1 MRAIENNPEG
11 AIYTTPI
18 AKCKTRKTTDREKFY
33 IEENWEELEKQVTK
47 RGRNMILRNIL
58 IIFFSLFFIS
68 VAFCIVFE
76 RGIHIIERGMNI
88 ICSIILIL
96 FSVLVCF
103 ASCEKIKT
111 AKGLLRIVKRK
122 EYEVTTFVCRG
133 VYTAGRGSGQI
144 YSLETETGQH
154 IRYSCSVGLWNID
167 YKDEGFIITEKGAVV
182 LLPIDKSAWG

>member
-18 AKCKTRKTTDREKFY
+18 AECKTRKPTEREKYY
-33 IEENWEELEKQVTK
+33 IEENWEKIKQQVIKNEQKTILGIIMFLFMSLVHSVVVI
-47 RGRNMILRNIL
+47 GRIL
-58 IIFFSLFFIS
+58 S
-68 VAFCIVFE
+68 
-76 RGIHIIERGMNI
+76 GDIHIIDVFFMIPLSFMAIFGFWGSYVMIEA
-88 ICSIILIL
+88 
-96 FSVLVCF
+96 V
-103 ASCEKIKT
+103 IKM
-111 AKGLLRIVKRK
+111 LRFVKRK

-154 IRYSCSVGLWNID
+154 IRYSCAVGLWNID
-167 YKDEGFIITEKGAVV
+167 YKVEGFIITDKVAVA